1 MDQADCR
8 CILKGARMSTTVSV
22 LGGVGLFLLGMS
34 VMTTGLKG
42 LAGSRLRT
50 ILGKAAANPL
60 SGALWGAIVTLI
72 VQSSSATTM
81 TTIGLVS
88 AGVLTFPQ
96 GLALVFG
103 ANVGT
108 TGTGWL
114 VALIGVRVSLTAAA
128 LPMIFVGALV
138 KLLGRGRVS
147 AGGAAL
153 AGFALVL
160 FGLTTLQQGMGGLA
174 VQLHPADLPA
184 VLGTRWWSGLYGL
197 IALIVIG
204 LVMTAV
210 MQSSTAAIAVT
221 LAAHYAGA
229 VGLDQACALI
239 IGQNI
244 GTATS
249 SAMAAIGAS
258 GTAKRLALA
267 YILFKLIAALIAV
280 VLFPVTIPML
290 IRASNTVDG
299 VTLLA
304 AYHTVYNVVGVLVLL
319 PVIDKFTRLVE
330 RILPERGSPLTRCL
344 DPAALVTS
352 IATVEAVRRTVAR
365 ALQAMCASLAM
376 TLAAANPGA
385 TARPGKDA
393 LSVAEAADALHKAQE
408 FMSEASGPP
417 ESEDEQRRL
426 TSTLHALEH
435 ASRLAETVG
444 EEAEFGMPHGG
455 SQDMRAAEMCVEA
468 MRGAAS
474 VAAEVV
480 TALPALSHANPIANG
495 RGARGPLDSEKKNL
509 ATEAPTEQTLAQME
523 NCAKALGELRKDHR
537 SATLGSVATGGLTA
551 DEAIA
556 RVDTVRRLEAL
567 AYHAWRSAAHLVGRG
582 A

>member
-1 MDQADCR
+1 
-8 CILKGARMSTTVSV
+8 MSTAISI

-34 VMTTGLKG
+34 VMTAGLKG
-42 LAGSRLRT
+42 LAGSGLRT
-50 ILGKAAANPL
+50 VLSKAAATPL
-60 SGALWGAIVTLI
+60 SGVFWGAVVTLI

-128 LPMIFVGALV
+128 LPMIFVGALI

-147 AGGAAL
+147 AAGAAL
-153 AGFALVL
+153 AGFALLL

-174 VQLHPADLPA
+174 ERLHPADLPA
-184 VLGTRWWSGLYGL
+184 VLGTTWWSGLYGVL
-197 IALIVIG
+197 ALVVVG

-221 LAAHYAGA
+221 LSAYFAGA

-258 GTAKRLALA
+258 STAKRLALA
-267 YILFKLIAALIAV
+267 YILFKLISALIAL
-280 VLFPVTIPML
+280 VLFPVTIPL
-290 IRASNTVDG
+290 LVRASNTIDG

-319 PVIDKFTRLVE
+319 PVIGAFTRLVE
-330 RILPERGSPLTRCL
+330 RILPERASPLTRCL
-344 DPAALVTS
+344 DPAVLDTPV
-352 IATVEAVRRTVAR
+352 ATEEAVRRTVAR
-365 ALQAMCASLAM
+365 ALGWMCESL
-376 TLAAANPGA
+376 TQVLAGGVPTPSKN
-385 TARPGKDA
+385 DVI
-393 LSVAEAADALHKAQE
+393 SVAEAAGALRQARE

-417 ESEDEQRRL
+417 KSEEEQERL
-426 TSTLHALEH
+426 TSTLHALDH
-435 ASRLAETVG
+435 ASRLAETMG
-444 EEAEFGMPHGG
+444 DEAGLGAPKGG
-455 SQDMRAAEMCVEA
+455 PEDMRAAEVCAEV

-474 VAAEVV
+474 LAVQVA
-480 TALPALSHANPIANG
+480 ALPAPSAAPIDG
-495 RGARGPLDSEKKNL
+495 GDGSKGPLDTGKELPTGLS
-509 ATEAPTEQTLAQME
+509 TEQTLAHLE
-523 NCAKALGELRKDHR
+523 YGAKALGELRKDHR
-537 SATLGSVATGGLTA
+537 RATLSSVASGGVSA

-556 RVDTVRRLEAL
+556 RVDAVRRLEAL
-567 AYHAWRSAAHLVGRG
+567 AYHAWRSAAHLVGHG

>member
-1 MDQADCR
+1 
-8 CILKGARMSTTVSV
+8 MSTTVSV

-34 VMTTGLKG
+34 VMTAGLKG
-42 LAGSRLRT
+42 LAGSGLRT
-50 ILGKAAANPL
+50 ILSKAAATPL
-60 SGALWGAIVTLI
+60 SGAFWGAVVTLI

-96 GLALVFG
+96 GLALVLG

-128 LPMIFVGALV
+128 LPMIFAGALI
-138 KLLGRGRVS
+138 KLLGRGRLS

-153 AGFALVL
+153 AGFALLL

-174 VQLHPADLPA
+174 ERLHPTDLPA
-184 VLGTRWWSGLYGL
+184 VLGTSWWSGLYGVL
-197 IALIVIG
+197 ALVTVG

-221 LAAHYAGA
+221 LSAHYAGA

-258 GTAKRLALA
+258 STAKRLALA
-267 YILFKLIAALIAV
+267 YILFKLIAAVIAL
-280 VLFPVTIPML
+280 VLFPVTIPLL
-290 IRASNTVDG
+290 IRASHTIDG

-304 AYHTVYNVVGVLVLL
+304 GYHTAYNVVGVLVLL

-344 DPAALVTS
+344 DPAALVTP

-365 ALQAMCASLAM
+365 ALGTMCGSLA
-376 TLAAANPGA
+376 TALAENPGA
-385 TARPGKDA
+385 SAKDGV
-393 LSVAEAADALHKAQE
+393 SVTEAADALRQAQE
-408 FMSEASGPP
+408 FLSEASGPP

-426 TSTLHALEH
+426 TSTLHALDH
-435 ASRLAETVG
+435 ASRLAEAVG
-444 EEAEFGMPHGG
+444 EEAEFATAGG
-455 SQDMRAAEMCVEA
+455 DSEDTRAAEVCAEA
-468 MRGAAS
+468 MRGAVS
-474 VAAEVV
+474 LAAEVA
-480 TALPALSHANPIANG
+480 ALPGSSHAAAIALGNELK
-495 RGARGPLDSEKKNL
+495 GPLDPKKELLPAEASSEQALSKL
-509 ATEAPTEQTLAQME
+509 ER
-523 NCAKALGELRKDHR
+523 CAKALGELRRDHR
-537 SATLGSVATGGLTA
+537 SATLSSVAGGGLTA

-556 RVDTVRRLEAL
+556 RVDAVRRLEVL